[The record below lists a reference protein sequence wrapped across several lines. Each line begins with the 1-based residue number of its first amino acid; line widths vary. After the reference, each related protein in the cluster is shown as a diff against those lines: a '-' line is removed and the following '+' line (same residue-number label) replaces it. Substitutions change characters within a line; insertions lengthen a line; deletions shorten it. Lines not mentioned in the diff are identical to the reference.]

1 MFIMIIIWIMLQS
14 GVHTFTQF
22 TRVWVTLGKTLF
34 PYEYLYSEIGSSEK
48 EFVGCPFEI
57 LSNRMIGAFGGFIRL
72 FLIICVLHSRMTPTL
87 RHSLLNRVL
96 ETTCASMNSA
106 AVRLVSRK
114 NRTRPRSTSLMF
126 CIITFIKSASK
137 PHSLCQYGSTVT

>member
-106 AVRLVSRK
+106 AAFFQVSWDRD
-114 NRTRPRSTSLMF
+114 PVLG
-126 CIITFIKSASK
+126 
-137 PHSLCQYGSTVT
+137 PY